1 MDHAAL
7 RHTGDWTATP
17 AIRQGADG
25 RAETTLIVTSS
36 TPATSIR
43 SILGPAA
50 LIRLIIPWAGVVA
63 LVLLHDVLAGP
74 LTGPVLG
81 IALASIIVV
90 ILIAA
95 FGVVEQA
102 EQLAHR
108 LGDPYGSLVLTLSIV
123 IIEVVLIAAVML
135 GPGEH
140 ATITRDSVSAV
151 SLIIMGF
158 VLGLSMLVG
167 GRRGGLAHNRVGTSQ
182 YVAMIGI
189 LSVLAFVLPAVAGAD
204 GSLRPAQ
211 IVPVAGLTA
220 VVYVF
225 FLWRQLGAQAGD
237 FREVRATATSTASV
251 GSSSGAGARGASE
264 PQADAEERTPVGE
277 VLREHRSEILTRILL
292 LVATMV
298 PIVLLSHDLAT
309 FLDDGIARIGA
320 PTALSGALIASIVFA
335 PEAITSVRAALGG
348 EIQRVINLCLGALVS
363 TVGLTIPAVLAIGAI
378 TGSPVIL
385 AETPAML
392 AILLATIGLTAVT
405 TAAPKLTSTH
415 GAMHLAVFAVYG
427 ILLFTT

>member
-1 MDHAAL
+1 M
-7 RHTGDWTATP
+7 
-17 AIRQGADG
+17 
-25 RAETTLIVTSS
+25 TSS

-74 LTGPVLG
+74 LSGPVLG

-140 ATITRDSVSAV
+140 ATIARDSVSAV

-237 FREVRATATSTASV
+237 FREVRAIATATATASASV
-251 GSSSGAGARGASE
+251 GSSSGAGARAAGA

-335 PEAITSVRAALGG
+335 PEAITSVRAARGG

-378 TGSPVIL
+378 TGSPVLL

-392 AILLATIGLTAVT
+392 AILIATIGLTAVT

>member
-1 MDHAAL
+1 M
-7 RHTGDWTATP
+7 
-17 AIRQGADG
+17 
-25 RAETTLIVTSS
+25 
-36 TPATSIR
+36 
-43 SILGPAA
+43 
-50 LIRLIIPWAGVVA
+50 
-63 LVLLHDVLAGP
+63 LLHDALAGP
-74 LTGPVLG
+74 LSGPVLA
-81 IALASIIVV
+81 IALACIIVV

-102 EQLAHR
+102 EKLAHR

-135 GPGEH
+135 GPGKH
-140 ATITRDSVSAV
+140 ATIARDSVSAV

-158 VLGLSMLVG
+158 VMGLSMLVG

-189 LSVLAFVLPAVAGAD
+189 LSVLAFVLPAVAGED
-204 GSLRPAQ
+204 GSLRPTQ
-211 IVPVAGLTA
+211 IVPVAALTA
-220 VVYVF
+220 VVYAF

-237 FREVRATATSTASV
+237 FREVRAIAAAHAPAPAGTAP
-251 GSSSGAGARGASE
+251 AGAARAA
-264 PQADAEERTPVGE
+264 QDHAEERTPVGE
-277 VLREHRSEILTRILL
+277 VLREHRSEILVRILL

-320 PTALSGALIASIVFA
+320 PTALSGALIACIVFA

-363 TVGLTIPAVLAIGAI
+363 TVGLTIPAVLAIGAL

-385 AETPAML
+385 AESPAML

>member
-63 LVLLHDVLAGP
+63 LVLLHYVLAGP
-74 LTGPVLG
+74 LSGPVLG

-140 ATITRDSVSAV
+140 ATIARDSVSAV

-237 FREVRATATSTASV
+237 FREVRAIASASASV